1 MTRPSRPSTGL
12 ATLEWLLVIAAAGG
26 FAAAMSV
33 AFGTLIDDAS
43 RSAEMPDT
51 DLIEAGIAAARISS
65 HALAAQTWLAR
76 PGTDSDQSI
85 HAQAL
90 LDGLER
96 QCNGLAAA
104 YPDVVM
110 RSEWAWTGIGIELPP
125 ATDTQPTEQTTEPPA
140 TSAPT
145 TVTSE
150 PDSMPATDGGQPA
163 LTAGRWVCRIE
174 PQKR

>member
-33 AFGTLIDDAS
+33 AFGTLIDNTS

-51 DLIEAGIAAARISS
+51 DLIKAGIAAARISS
-65 HALAAQTWLAR
+65 DALAAQTWLAR
-76 PGTDSDQSI
+76 PGTDSDQRI

-90 LDGLER
+90 LDELER
-96 QCNGLAAA
+96 QCNGLAAD
-104 YPDVVM
+104 YPDVVK
-110 RSEWAWTGIGIELPP
+110 RSEWEWTDIGIELPP
-125 ATDTQPTEQTTEPPA
+125 ATDMQPTE
-140 TSAPT
+140 PT
-145 TVTSE
+145 TE
-150 PDSMPATDGGQPA
+150 PDSMPASDGEEPA
-163 LTAGRWVCRIE
+163 LIAGRWVCRIE